1 VNRVW
6 VASARRRESA
16 AVDDIHSTVLRRW
29 RPTTTKEWL
38 LRAVGIENNIASLE
52 NARVKAWTRATS
64 ATATIKETPGGG
76 GDVTANKADAY
87 IELNNMIEDEQKR
100 LALVRAEIISTIA
113 KVPSNE
119 LRTLLTDRYVNGCK
133 WRDVARNQNYSESHV
148 KGEMHVRALQ
158 AVERIRTGCA

>member
-1 VNRVW
+1 ME
-6 VASARRRESA
+6 AAR
-16 AVDDIHSTVLRRW
+16 L
-29 RPTTTKEWL
+29 
-38 LRAVGIENNIASLE
+38 
-52 NARVKAWTRATS
+52 KAWTKATS

-87 IELNNMIEDEQKR
+87 IELNNKIEDEQKR
-100 LALVRAEIISTIA
+100 LALVHAEIISTIS

-133 WRDVARNQNYSESHV
+133 WEEVARNQNYSESHV
-148 KGEMHVRALQ
+148 KGDMHARALR

>member
-1 VNRVW
+1 M
-6 VASARRRESA
+6 
-16 AVDDIHSTVLRRW
+16 
-29 RPTTTKEWL
+29 
-38 LRAVGIENNIASLE
+38 RAVGIENYIASLE

-87 IELNNMIEDEQKR
+87 IEVNNQIKREQER
-100 LALVRAEIISTIA
+100 LDLVRAEIISTIA

>member
-1 VNRVW
+1 M
-6 VASARRRESA
+6 
-16 AVDDIHSTVLRRW
+16 
-29 RPTTTKEWL
+29 
-38 LRAVGIENNIASLE
+38 E

-119 LRTLLTDRYVNGCK
+119 LRTLLTDRYVNGYK

-148 KGEMHVRALQ
+148 KGEMHVRALK